1 MCPAMGEVPAGA
13 AAEGEPGVA
22 RVVLAARAQEPAEVR
37 VRELGV
43 RVPRVVQAVE
53 AVAPEPDR

>member
-1 MCPAMGEVPAGA
+1 MGEVPAGA